1 MSSNSTNSW
10 PDRKQ
15 DEDGSETISDLDDSG
30 DMSADPFLLGRRM
43 VISSESDTSS
53 SIRSAPCSALDVTNE
68 AEVVLPQAVKRKRP
82 SLKKPDPSG
91 STLSDRES
99 LDGLITQFHV
109 PEGVEFIVPNP
120 NQRADHPPEGFF
132 TLYKAYLRRS
142 LLWFPIP
149 SVILE
154 FLWRRHTAI
163 AQINPLGM
171 RYLLGIIVRSY
182 ECGREVRVGHLSNY
196 LKITRTGGKGA
207 PTRTEKLPRD
217 LFDLC
222 AELAAE
228 KCSWKNDFSRPRVR
242 EALARCPK
250 NTPSDSLLKMSNN
263 GKELSAREKR
273 AIEARTRSNTRVSQ
287 RVGLSMP
294 APEVGAAAAPRSRRP
309 DLERNVIVVTDNQP
323 KPLQKRHDEIQKK
336 DDGVERGRKR
346 SREGAE
352 GKAIAGD
359 DTVRPRRPR
368 FPRRDGTARPSTTN
382 PNSKDSFSD
391 AKLAA
396 SRLSQIVSTDGHF
409 SLPKQMAQKDAYSD
423 MALRCM
429 TFLSSLNQL
438 DRGYELDARSQT
450 RKLAAAE
457 KARDDYMG
465 QKKDLEKQVAILQ
478 EVVKTTN
485 DKRCKIDETFAKSES
500 ERKCLQQE
508 VADLKNRLSLQDASV
523 QQAVE
528 KVKRVMATK
537 YEDNIGQANRKIK
550 LINGTLRVNIV
561 LLAEVQSN
569 IELVGLLKKGEVP
582 DLHAELAA
590 LKKQEAG
597 LLSAT
602 DEFAFHMGKLEDILK
617 DLLAGG
623 TDCRVV
629 DAEADAVPA
638 SSSSGSSGDEDS
650 DFTTGGPP

>member
-1 MSSNSTNSW
+1 
-10 PDRKQ
+10 
-15 DEDGSETISDLDDSG
+15 
-30 DMSADPFLLGRRM
+30 M

-82 SLKKPDPSG
+82 SPKKPDPPG

-109 PEGVEFIVPNP
+109 LEGVEFIVPNP

-132 TLYKAYLRRS
+132 TLYEAYLRRS

-163 AQINPLGM
+163 AQITPLGM
-171 RYLLGIIVRSY
+171 RHLLGIMVRSY
-182 ECGREVRVGHLSNY
+182 ECGREVRVDHLSNY

-242 EALARCPK
+242 EALARCPR

-273 AIEARTRSNTRVSQ
+273 AIEARIGSNTRVSQ
-287 RVGLSMP
+287 RVGLSTP
-294 APEVGAAAAPRSRRP
+294 APEVDAAAAPRSRRP
-309 DLERNVIVVTDNQP
+309 DLERNVVVATDNQP
-323 KPLQKRHDEIQKK
+323 KPLQKHHDVTQKK
-336 DDGVERGRKR
+336 TMAWRGAANVLEKVQ
-346 SREGAE
+346 REKPLLE
-352 GKAIAGD
+352 
-359 DTVRPRRPR
+359 
-368 FPRRDGTARPSTTN
+368 TAR
-382 PNSKDSFSD
+382 SD
-391 AKLAA
+391 QGVLN
-396 SRLSQIVSTDGHF
+396 LLDV
-409 SLPKQMAQKDAYSD
+409 L
-423 MALRCM
+423 
-429 TFLSSLNQL
+429 FLSSLNQL
-438 DRGYELDARSQT
+438 ARGYELDARSQT
-450 RKLAAAE
+450 RKLAATE

-465 QKKDLEKQVAILQ
+465 QKKDLEKQVATLQ

-485 DKRCKIDETFAKSES
+485 DKRCKIDETFTKSES

-528 KVKRVMATK
+528 KAKRVMATK
-537 YEDNIGQANRKIK
+537 YEDNIGRANMKIK
-550 LINGTLRVNIV
+550 LINDTLRVNIV
-561 LLAEVQSN
+561 LLAEVRSN
-569 IELVGLLKKGEVP
+569 IDLVGLLKKGEVP
-582 DLHAELAA
+582 DLDAELVA

-617 DLLAGG
+617 DLSAGG

-650 DFTTGGPP
+650 DSTTGGPP

>member
-1 MSSNSTNSW
+1 
-10 PDRKQ
+10 
-15 DEDGSETISDLDDSG
+15 
-30 DMSADPFLLGRRM
+30 M

-82 SLKKPDPSG
+82 SPKKPDPPG

-109 PEGVEFIVPNP
+109 LEGVEFIVPNP

-132 TLYKAYLRRS
+132 TLYEAYLRRS

-163 AQINPLGM
+163 AQITPLGM
-171 RYLLGIIVRSY
+171 RHLLGIMVRSY
-182 ECGREVRVGHLSNY
+182 ECGREVRVDHLSNY

-242 EALARCPK
+242 EALARCPR

-273 AIEARTRSNTRVSQ
+273 AIEARIGSNTRVSQ
-287 RVGLSMP
+287 RVGLSTP
-294 APEVGAAAAPRSRRP
+294 APEVDAAAAPRSRRP
-309 DLERNVIVVTDNQP
+309 DLERNVVVATDNQP
-323 KPLQKRHDEIQKK
+323 KPLQKHHDVTQKK
-336 DDGVERGRKR
+336 TMAWRGAANVLEKVQ
-346 SREGAE
+346 REKPLLE
-352 GKAIAGD
+352 
-359 DTVRPRRPR
+359 
-368 FPRRDGTARPSTTN
+368 TAR
-382 PNSKDSFSD
+382 D

-396 SRLSQIVSTDGHF
+396 SRLSQIISTDVHF
-409 SLPKQMAQKDAYSD
+409 PLPEQMAQKDAYSD

-438 DRGYELDARSQT
+438 ARGYELDARSQT
-450 RKLAAAE
+450 RKLAATE

-465 QKKDLEKQVAILQ
+465 QKKDLEKQVATLQ

-485 DKRCKIDETFAKSES
+485 DKRCKIDETFTKSES

-528 KVKRVMATK
+528 KAKRVMATK
-537 YEDNIGQANRKIK
+537 YEDNIGRANMKIK
-550 LINGTLRVNIV
+550 LINDTLRVNIV
-561 LLAEVQSN
+561 LLAEVRSN
-569 IELVGLLKKGEVP
+569 IDLVGLLKKGEVP
-582 DLHAELAA
+582 DLDAELVA

-617 DLLAGG
+617 DLSAGG

-650 DFTTGGPP
+650 DSTTGGPP